1 VIDVQTVNIAKS
13 GQQIIKKQVANY
25 IQEIKVF
32 IQTDPFLQNAS
43 IKSVEATKITKGGL
57 TKAYTLTTNAA
68 HLWQVMLDVGEEI
81 ERRWHSKQPLL

>member
-1 VIDVQTVNIAKS
+1 MTYLKS
-13 GQQIIKKQVANY
+13 GDRCADCKHCKVCQQIIKKQVANY

-68 HLWQVMLDVGEEI
+68 HLWQVMLDVI
-81 ERRWHSKQPLL
+81 RKKVP